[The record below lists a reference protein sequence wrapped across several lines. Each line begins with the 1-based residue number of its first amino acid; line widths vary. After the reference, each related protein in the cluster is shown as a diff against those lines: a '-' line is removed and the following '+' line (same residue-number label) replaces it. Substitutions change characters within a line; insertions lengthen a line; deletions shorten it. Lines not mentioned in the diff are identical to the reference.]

1 VICIWDQIN
10 DLLLLLLCADFYFAA
25 EPFEPVFL
33 NQGSADLILT
43 VKIVQIDGMHK
54 IWKI

>member
-1 VICIWDQIN
+1 MCR
-10 DLLLLLLCADFYFAA
+10 LFYFAA

-43 VKIVQIDGMHK
+43 VQIDGK
-54 IWKI
+54 I